1 MITTSW
7 NEVEY
12 TAADGKVYKKY
23 VASNID
29 ELYAEG
35 ERIAAENAANPQN
48 DAAKTLA
55 GLTTSQAIQLRL
67 DNYLTLLRD
76 ERNQLL
82 LESDW
87 TQGIDSP
94 LDSSKKTEWQTYRQ
108 SLRDL
113 PSSATPKIDSLG
125 DLDSTSV
132 TWPTKPS

>member
-12 TAADGKVYKKY
+12 TAADGQVYTKY

-35 ERIAAENAANPQN
+35 ERQAAENAANPT
-48 DAAKTLA
+48 DDITKTLV
-55 GLTTSQAIQLRL
+55 GLTTAQAVQLRL
-67 DNYLTLLRD
+67 DNYTDLLRQT
-76 ERNQLL
+76 RNELL

-87 TQGIDSP
+87 TQNSDVP
-94 LDSSKKTEWQTYRQ
+94 DATKTKWQTYRQ
-108 SLRDL
+108 SLRDITSGI
-113 PSSATPKIDSLG
+113 SSVTDVENI
-125 DLDSTSV
+125 

>member
-12 TAADGKVYKKY
+12 TADDGKVYKKY

-35 ERIAAENAANPQN
+35 ERISAENAANPQN

-108 SLRDL
+108 SLRDVTSGI
-113 PSSATPKIDSLG
+113 SSVSDVENII
-125 DLDSTSV
+125 
-132 TWPTKPS
+132 WPTKPS

>member
-35 ERIAAENAANPQN
+35 EKQAAENAANPT
-48 DAAKTLA
+48 DDIAKTLV
-55 GLTTSQAIQLRL
+55 GLTTAQAVQLRL
-67 DNYLTLLRD
+67 DNYTDLLRQT
-76 ERNQLL
+76 RNQLL

-87 TQGIDSP
+87 TQGADSV
-94 LDSSKKTEWQTYRQ
+94 LNSTKKAEWQTYRQ
-108 SLRDL
+108 SLRDITSGI
-113 PSSATPKIDSLG
+113 SSVTDVENI
-125 DLDSTSV
+125 

>member
-12 TAADGKVYKKY
+12 TAADGKVYVKY

-35 ERIAAENAANPQN
+35 EKQAAENAANPQN
-48 DAAKTLA
+48 DAAKTLV
-55 GLTTSQAIQLRL
+55 GLTTAQAVQLRL
-67 DNYLTLLRD
+67 DNYTDLLRQT
-76 ERNQLL
+76 RNQLL

-87 TQGIDSP
+87 TQGADSV
-94 LDSSKKTEWQTYRQ
+94 LNSTKKAEWQTYRQ
-108 SLRDL
+108 SLRDITSGI
-113 PSSATPKIDSLG
+113 SSVTDVENI
-125 DLDSTSV
+125 

>member
-35 ERIAAENAANPQN
+35 ERQAAENAANPT
-48 DAAKTLA
+48 DDIAKTLV
-55 GLTTSQAIQLRL
+55 GLTTAQAVQLRL
-67 DNYLTLLRD
+67 DNYTDLLRQT
-76 ERNQLL
+76 RNQLL

-87 TQGIDSP
+87 TQGADSV
-94 LDSSKKTEWQTYRQ
+94 LNSTKKAEWQTYRQ
-108 SLRDL
+108 SLRDITSGI
-113 PSSATPKIDSLG
+113 SSVTDVENI
-125 DLDSTSV
+125 

>member
-35 ERIAAENAANPQN
+35 ERQAAENDANPAN
-48 DAAKTLA
+48 DIPKALSS
-55 GLTTSQAIQLRL
+55 LSNDEAIQLRL

-76 ERNQLL
+76 DRNQLL

-87 TQGIDSP
+87 TQGADSP

-108 SLRDL
+108 TLRDIT
-113 PSSATPKIDSLG
+113 SGIS
-125 DLDSTSV
+125 SV
-132 TWPTKPS
+132 TDVENMNWPTPPS

>member
-1 MITTSW
+1 MLTTSW

-55 GLTTSQAIQLRL
+55 GLTTSKAIQ
-67 DNYLTLLRD
+67 LTLLRD

-108 SLRDL
+108 SLRDVTSGI
-113 PSSATPKIDSLG
+113 SSVSDVENI
-125 DLDSTSV
+125 

>member
-87 TQGIDSP
+87 TQGADVPSTI
-94 LDSSKKTEWQTYRQ
+94 KTPWATYRT
-108 SLRDL
+108 SLRDV
-113 PSSATPKIDSLG
+113 PTQSDPDNIA
-125 DLDSTSV
+125 
-132 TWPTKPS
+132 WPTKPS

>member
-12 TAADGKVYKKY
+12 TAADGQVYVKY

-35 ERIAAENAANPQN
+35 ERQAAENAANPT
-48 DAAKTLA
+48 DDIAKTLV
-55 GLTTSQAIQLRL
+55 GLTTAQAVQLRL
-67 DNYLTLLRD
+67 DNYIDLLRQT
-76 ERNQLL
+76 RNQLL

-87 TQGIDSP
+87 THGIDSP

-108 SLRDL
+108 SLRDITSGI
-113 PSSATPKIDSLG
+113 SSVTDVENI
-125 DLDSTSV
+125 

>member
-12 TAADGKVYKKY
+12 TAADGKVYVKY

-35 ERIAAENAANPQN
+35 ERQAAENAANPQN

-108 SLRDL
+108 SLRDVTSGI
-113 PSSATPKIDSLG
+113 SSVSDVENI
-125 DLDSTSV
+125 
-132 TWPTKPS
+132 TWPTKP

>member
-12 TAADGKVYKKY
+12 TAADGKVYVKY

-35 ERIAAENAANPQN
+35 ERQAAENAANPQN

-108 SLRDL
+108 SLRDVTSGI
-113 PSSATPKIDSLG
+113 SSVFDVENI
-125 DLDSTSV
+125 

>member
-12 TAADGKVYKKY
+12 TAADGQVYVKY

-35 ERIAAENAANPQN
+35 ERQAAENAANPK
-48 DAAKTLA
+48 DDIAKTLD
-55 GLTTSQAIQLRL
+55 GLTTAQAVQLRL

-87 TQGIDSP
+87 TQGADSV
-94 LDSSKKTEWQTYRQ
+94 LNSTKKAEWQTYRQ
-108 SLRDL
+108 SLRDITSGI
-113 PSSATPKIDSLG
+113 SSVSDVENI
-125 DLDSTSV
+125 

>member
-23 VASNID
+23 VASNIE

-35 ERIAAENAANPQN
+35 EKQAAENASNPTNEIAKELSALSN
-48 DAAKTLA
+48 DE
-55 GLTTSQAIQLRL
+55 AIQLRL

-76 ERNQLL
+76 DRNQLL

-87 TQGIDSP
+87 TQGADSP

-108 SLRDL
+108 TLRDIT
-113 PSSATPKIDSLG
+113 SGIS
-125 DLDSTSV
+125 SV
-132 TWPTKPS
+132 TDVENVNWPTPPS

>member
-12 TAADGKVYKKY
+12 TAADGQVYVKY

-35 ERIAAENAANPQN
+35 ERQAAENAANPT
-48 DAAKTLA
+48 DDIAKTLV
-55 GLTTSQAIQLRL
+55 GLTTAQAVQLRL
-67 DNYLTLLRD
+67 DNYTDLLRQT
-76 ERNQLL
+76 RNQLL

-87 TQGIDSP
+87 TQGADSV
-94 LDSSKKTEWQTYRQ
+94 LNSTKKAEWQTYRQ
-108 SLRDL
+108 SLRDITSGI
-113 PSSATPKIDSLG
+113 SSVTDVENI
-125 DLDSTSV
+125 

>member
-12 TAADGKVYKKY
+12 TAADGKVYVKY

-35 ERIAAENAANPQN
+35 ERQAAENATNPPN
-48 DAAKTLA
+48 DIAKTLV
-55 GLTTSQAIQLRL
+55 GLTTAQAVQLRL
-67 DNYLTLLRD
+67 DNYTDLLRQR
-76 ERNQLL
+76 RNQLL

-87 TQGIDSP
+87 TQGADSV
-94 LDSSKKTEWQTYRQ
+94 LNSTKKAEWQTYRQ
-108 SLRDL
+108 SLRDITSGI
-113 PSSATPKIDSLG
+113 SSVSDVENI
-125 DLDSTSV
+125 

>member
-12 TAADGKVYKKY
+12 TAADGKVYVKY

-35 ERIAAENAANPQN
+35 ERQAAENAANPQN

-108 SLRDL
+108 SLRDITSGI
-113 PSSATPKIDSLG
+113 SSVFDVENI
-125 DLDSTSV
+125 

>member
-35 ERIAAENAANPQN
+35 ERQAAENDANPAN
-48 DAAKTLA
+48 DIPKVLSS
-55 GLTTSQAIQLRL
+55 LSNDEVIQLRL

-76 ERNQLL
+76 DRNQLL

-87 TQGIDSP
+87 TQGADSP

-108 SLRDL
+108 TLRDIT
-113 PSSATPKIDSLG
+113 SGIS
-125 DLDSTSV
+125 SV
-132 TWPTKPS
+132 TDVENMNWPTPPS

>member
-12 TAADGKVYKKY
+12 TAADGQVYVKY

-35 ERIAAENAANPQN
+35 ERQAAENAANPQN

-67 DNYLTLLRD
+67 DNYTDLLRQT
-76 ERNQLL
+76 RNQLL

-87 TQGIDSP
+87 TQNSDVP
-94 LDSSKKTEWQTYRQ
+94 DATKTKWQTYRQ
-108 SLRDL
+108 SLRDITSGI
-113 PSSATPKIDSLG
+113 SSVSDVENI
-125 DLDSTSV
+125 
-132 TWPTKPS
+132 TWPTPPS

>member
-12 TAADGKVYKKY
+12 TAADGQVYVKY

-35 ERIAAENAANPQN
+35 ERQAAENAANPTN
-48 DAAKTLA
+48 EIAKTLV
-55 GLTTSQAIQLRL
+55 GLTTAQAVQLRL
-67 DNYLTLLRD
+67 DNYTDLLRQT
-76 ERNQLL
+76 RNQLL

-87 TQGIDSP
+87 TQNSDVP
-94 LDSSKKTEWQTYRQ
+94 DETKTKWQTYRQ
-108 SLRDL
+108 SLRDI
-113 PSSATPKIDSLG
+113 PQGSVPTIDEQQNIVSGL
-125 DLDSTSV
+125 

>member
-12 TAADGKVYKKY
+12 TAADGKVYVKY

-35 ERIAAENAANPQN
+35 ERQAAENAANPTN
-48 DAAKTLA
+48 DIAKTLV
-55 GLTTSQAIQLRL
+55 GLTTAQAVQLRL
-67 DNYLTLLRD
+67 DNYTDLLRQR
-76 ERNQLL
+76 RNQLL

-87 TQGIDSP
+87 TQGADSV
-94 LDSSKKTEWQTYRQ
+94 LNSTKKAEWQTYRQ
-108 SLRDL
+108 SLRDITSGI
-113 PSSATPKIDSLG
+113 SSVSDVENI
-125 DLDSTSV
+125 

>member
-76 ERNQLL
+76 ARNQLL

-87 TQGIDSP
+87 TRIDDCGIST
-94 LDSSKKTEWQTYRQ
+94 SKKAEWATYRQ
-108 SLRDL
+108 ELRDITKTV
-113 PSSATPKIDSLG
+113 TPVFLTRGIIDESKF
-125 DLDSTSV
+125 S
-132 TWPTKPS
+132 WPTKPS